1 MEQIARVLDVN
12 ESWLTGQDVP
22 MTKYDGTPEAFDT
35 AKLSDDKNRRSKVVD
50 ILYNQMEILSK
61 AYKDTPDDLIDLIN
75 LSVAMAEIAKA
86 ISYLQ

>member
-1 MEQIARVLDVN
+1 
-12 ESWLTGQDVP
+12 
-22 MTKYDGTPEAFDT
+22 MTKYDGTPEGFDT
-35 AKLSDDKNRRSKVVD
+35 AKLSDDKNQRSKVVD

-75 LSVAMAEIAKA
+75 LSAAMAEIAKA

>member
-1 MEQIARVLDVN
+1 
-12 ESWLTGQDVP
+12 
-22 MTKYDGTPEAFDT
+22 MTKYDGTPEGFDT
-35 AKLSDDKNRRSKVVD
+35 AKLSDDKNQRSKVVD